1 MFGKIESLEKL
12 KNGMEM
18 TAFTSFVKESDVS
31 KIDDILGK
39 SRMKGRQVRSMYFC
53 PSAILDIV
61 QELKSAGLFF
71 YLNEYQKYIFFDSAV
86 SDEKYRIVMEY
97 EGMVSCDP
105 ESDLDEIEF
114 YWRVDVFKR

>member
-1 MFGKIESLEKL
+1 MFGKVENLRKL

-18 TAFTSFVKESDVS
+18 TAFTRFVIESDATKINELLEES
-31 KIDDILGK
+31 KVTGCGIK
-39 SRMKGRQVRSMYFC
+39 SMYFC
-53 PSAILDIV
+53 PSTIV
-61 QELKSAGLFF
+61 GIVKELKAAGL
-71 YLNEYQKYIFFDSAV
+71 YISLNDYQKYIFFDSIVDGV
-86 SDEKYRIVMEY
+86 SYRVMMEY